1 MRASNAADGRTR
13 AYVNLRCHS
22 IARGLTGGVPGA
34 RAGDGGAREAA
45 YDETLRPEEGTTHA
59 RRGREDQVVKE
70 ASRMPVRHRER
81 HRTEHTGWL
90 RAAVLG
96 ANDGILSTAS
106 LVLGVAAGHGTR
118 SNVLVAGVAG
128 LVAGAMSMAAG
139 EYVSVHSQAD
149 TEQADLARERAEL
162 RADVKGEHKEL
173 MAIYVGRGL
182 DPSLAEQVADQ
193 LMAHD
198 AIGAHA
204 RDELGM
210 SETLRARP
218 IQAALASASSF
229 AVGGAMPLF
238 ITALAPEAS
247 LSIFVSGTS
256 LFFLALLGAL
266 AARAGGASVMP
277 SAIRVSFWGALAM
290 AITAGVGTLFG
301 TVV

>member
-1 MRASNAADGRTR
+1 
-13 AYVNLRCHS
+13 
-22 IARGLTGGVPGA
+22 VPGSRPLLRKPAFEGADYSACLRSHWRKSA
-34 RAGDGGAREAA
+34 R
-45 YDETLRPEEGTTHA
+45 
-59 RRGREDQVVKE
+59 
-70 ASRMPVRHRER
+70 RHREDDPP
-81 HRTEHTGWL
+81 GKIF
-90 RAAVLG
+90 G
-96 ANDGILSTAS
+96 ALIA
-106 LVLGVAAGHGTR
+106 
-118 SNVLVAGVAG
+118 
-128 LVAGAMSMAAG
+128 MAAG
-139 EYVSVHSQAD
+139 EYVSVHSQAF
-149 TEQADLARERAEL
+149 TERADLARERAEL
-162 RADVKGEHKEL
+162 RADDRGEHKEL

-238 ITALAPEAS
+238 ISALAPEAS